1 MKFFE
6 KFNQFYNKNL
16 TFIILGVTAAG
27 LLFPQVFSGL
37 SAYVTLFLQVIM
49 FSMGLTMT
57 VKDFSEVLTRPKQ
70 IFQIMLLQY
79 GVQSFVAFLLTRL
92 LGFEGELALGFIL
105 LASVPG
111 GTASNVYTFLAN
123 GDVPL
128 SVSATSLSTLF
139 APVITPFLLQ
149 FYGSAYLPVAFWP
162 MFLSII
168 QVVVLPIGL
177 GLLASTFLNE
187 SIKKVEPVLPT
198 VSSVGVLMVL
208 LATVAVN
215 RDALL
220 STGLILVVAVLFLN
234 LFGYAAGYG
243 LSKFLGYDTDVA
255 RASALEVGQQNS
267 GLASSL
273 ALQHFS
279 PATALAGATASVVH
293 TLTGTLYA
301 RWCAAQDRKEEVRGT
316 KTEHAVKSIAE
327 VQ

>member
-1 MKFFE
+1 MKYFE
-6 KFNQFYNKNL
+6 KFNQFYNKHL
-16 TFIILGVTAAG
+16 TLIILAVTAAG
-27 LLFPQVFSGL
+27 LLFPNLFSGL
-37 SAYVTLFLQVIM
+37 SAYVTLLLQVIM

-57 VKDFSEVLTRPKQ
+57 VEDFSEVLTRPKQ

-79 GVQSFVAFLLTRL
+79 GVQPLVAFLITRL

-128 SVSATSLSTLF
+128 SISATSFSTLL
-139 APVITPFLLQ
+139 APVVTPFLLQ
-149 FYGSAYLPVAFWP
+149 FYGSAYVPVEFWP
-162 MFLSII
+162 MFLSILQI
-168 QVVVLPIGL
+168 VVLPIGL
-177 GLLASTFLNE
+177 GLLVSTFFSE
-187 SIKKVEPVLPT
+187 KTQKVEPLLPT
-198 VSSVGVLMVL
+198 VSSIGVLLVL

-220 STGLILVVAVLFLN
+220 STGLVLVAAVLFLN
-234 LFGYAAGYG
+234 LFGCATGYG
-243 LSKFLGYDTDVA
+243 MSKFFGYDTDVA

-273 ALQHFS
+273 ALEHFS
-279 PATALAGATASVVH
+279 PTTALAGAVAAVVH

-301 RWCAAQDRKEEVRGT
+301 RWCAAQDGKLEVESKETQPTASTVEV
-316 KTEHAVKSIAE
+316 
-327 VQ
+327 